1 MAKTRIVKKRTNTF
15 DRFESHKHVRMGV
28 RKIKRIKRIKK
39 NKKK

>member
-28 RKIKRIKRIKK
+28 RINIKI
-39 NKKK
+39 NKQYK